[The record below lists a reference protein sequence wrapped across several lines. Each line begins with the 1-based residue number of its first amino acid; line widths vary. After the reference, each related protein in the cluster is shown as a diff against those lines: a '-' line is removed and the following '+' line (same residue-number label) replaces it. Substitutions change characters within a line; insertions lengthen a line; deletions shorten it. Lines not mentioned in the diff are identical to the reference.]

1 MDLIDNKD
9 TYKDIPVSKLDLS
22 VRSSNC
28 LHRANISTLYE
39 LIEAYNKGLLLD
51 IRNLG
56 KLSFDEIV
64 SKIRDIEFGL
74 KDIEL
79 LYNCQ
84 KERVI
89 PDEIENI
96 DILKLRLNSRQYHCL
111 KEGGIKTVGELMRLH
126 PSDLMHFHGAGSG
139 TIASIK
145 NVINELYDRGIDYFQ
160 IVQEEPVR
168 RTDDK
173 SKKIDLDTVRKLRS
187 DYGFKPI
194 LLSDW
199 YGVSRQRAYQLMNKR
214 LNRGNWLN
222 RDFGEIEE
230 VLLQK
235 IIDTNTF
242 YAEYVDGKKAYF
254 FNNKKDDCAVVY
266 VSEYEIKC
274 FFLNMLPE
282 KFRQQILDKRF
293 NYLTSEELETAS
305 QGERVFILRKEYFLP
320 DNSYRFRYLAEARKM
335 NPEEFCKY
343 LTGLPLI
350 TAQST
355 VNDDKILKFLHAHYV
370 DGKLMIPLNNSTQ
383 WFRSFIA
390 RNGYTIEDIARLYE
404 LDGESKT
411 DPIEYDLNT
420 IEEDMKD
427 YGEADSWISTLYARN
442 PLIGNA
448 IISKDTREELLVA
461 TKRYLKDILNGERKN
476 ITLEEKMQITLM
488 VVTLA
493 KEWNTSN
500 ESGFWKYITS
510 QFASRDDNGRLRD
523 IICNSVL
530 EALQQNHRWFVST
543 ITGLQ
548 YKSTIVT
555 HALTTK
561 LSWMRFFDFLF
572 DFYKNNM
579 DWNYIEDDPII
590 TRMVEALKKKLIS
603 GDDDNEDKFEISNNV
618 YTFQEGIRK
627 LVIYKT
633 RYATH
638 LINHILQ
645 RIDETFDL
653 LPTPPKLYVDE
664 LCDLWMEEKTRIASN
679 AKSNTTN
686 RSRRNVAI
694 DYTKIRPFYSLVNEK
709 EIKISFPDIRLKKT
723 DFNKAELIIYS
734 DNEVI
739 ERRSL
744 IFYGNELGKSLSNFD
759 INVDK
764 CLRNGNGTF
773 HLRTKLIY
781 DQETIYDSCDELYR
795 DFLCFSGNKE
805 VSISSCKKG
814 NYSFFAPSNTRLDFL
829 SAEISEIPVS
839 GALEGYYV
847 KLDDGFIIKK
857 DVNVLAFDV
866 SSESYKSKVKC
877 VLPRRKNGIVF
888 IQNGKRYDII
898 SESENINLIVEKNY
912 DYKKIKL
919 LMNNNHISLY
929 NFEKEPVG
937 EGILYKI
944 PIIFNDKKTCDFEII
959 DLENNRLLTKAS
971 LVYKASLS
979 WRFDKGIY
987 YSRTDYD
994 NACVRLFDDQKVYLE
1009 KFYSEDEIV
1018 KISVDDGLYEI
1029 NIPKIYIRN
1038 IVGEYWEPERVFWI
1052 KEFTQNDRIYIN
1064 KPNNCEVR
1072 LSVGN
1077 IDVCEET
1084 KNTYSIGNAV
1094 YALSVYDSE
1103 DLIDISLHVIV
1114 SGNTYRYTLG
1124 KISIIERF
1132 LISPRFDFHEGSL
1145 YWNRGYRFIGDCETE
1160 IKLIVSGNKVEKSY
1174 LLNPNDS
1181 LAVNNIDIPLGKYD
1195 YRIVKESTN
1204 IFSVEEDIL
1213 AEGTLIIGDEDAFR
1227 FTDSIIRIT
1236 SISNED
1242 NGQLQNVEIRGTYIK
1257 NIEYDGIQYVD
1268 SEERECAVYKGTM
1281 FYMGKSGIHHIYS
1294 FEEKIDGT
1302 HTVYKVNPVKIVFI
1316 NEHTI
1321 SITNDEGDGLYY
1333 YRYFNRDNMTNVYLI
1348 TDREP
1353 EVNSQGNYYL
1363 ADLYLYQKEKIKNV

>member
-1 MDLIDNKD
+1 M
-9 TYKDIPVSKLDLS
+9 
-22 VRSSNC
+22 
-28 LHRANISTLYE
+28 
-39 LIEAYNKGLLLD
+39 
-51 IRNLG
+51 
-56 KLSFDEIV
+56 
-64 SKIRDIEFGL
+64 
-74 KDIEL
+74 
-79 LYNCQ
+79 
-84 KERVI
+84 
-89 PDEIENI
+89 
-96 DILKLRLNSRQYHCL
+96 
-111 KEGGIKTVGELMRLH
+111 
-126 PSDLMHFHGAGSG
+126 
-139 TIASIK
+139 
-145 NVINELYDRGIDYFQ
+145 
-160 IVQEEPVR
+160 
-168 RTDDK
+168 
-173 SKKIDLDTVRKLRS
+173 
-187 DYGFKPI
+187 
-194 LLSDW
+194 
-199 YGVSRQRAYQLMNKR
+199 
-214 LNRGNWLN
+214 
-222 RDFGEIEE
+222 
-230 VLLQK
+230 
-235 IIDTNTF
+235 
-242 YAEYVDGKKAYF
+242 
-254 FNNKKDDCAVVY
+254 
-266 VSEYEIKC
+266 
-274 FFLNMLPE
+274 
-282 KFRQQILDKRF
+282 
-293 NYLTSEELETAS
+293 
-305 QGERVFILRKEYFLP
+305 
-320 DNSYRFRYLAEARKM
+320 
-335 NPEEFCKY
+335 
-343 LTGLPLI
+343 
-350 TAQST
+350 
-355 VNDDKILKFLHAHYV
+355 
-370 DGKLMIPLNNSTQ
+370 
-383 WFRSFIA
+383 
-390 RNGYTIEDIARLYE
+390 
-404 LDGESKT
+404 
-411 DPIEYDLNT
+411 
-420 IEEDMKD
+420 
-427 YGEADSWISTLYARN
+427 
-442 PLIGNA
+442 
-448 IISKDTREELLVA
+448 
-461 TKRYLKDILNGERKN
+461 
-476 ITLEEKMQITLM
+476 
-488 VVTLA
+488 
-493 KEWNTSN
+493 
-500 ESGFWKYITS
+500 
-510 QFASRDDNGRLRD
+510 
-523 IICNSVL
+523 
-530 EALQQNHRWFVST
+530 
-543 ITGLQ
+543 
-548 YKSTIVT
+548 
-555 HALTTK
+555 
-561 LSWMRFFDFLF
+561 
-572 DFYKNNM
+572 
-579 DWNYIEDDPII
+579 
-590 TRMVEALKKKLIS
+590 
-603 GDDDNEDKFEISNNV
+603 
-618 YTFQEGIRK
+618 
-627 LVIYKT
+627 
-633 RYATH
+633 
-638 LINHILQ
+638 
-645 RIDETFDL
+645 
-653 LPTPPKLYVDE
+653 
-664 LCDLWMEEKTRIASN
+664 
-679 AKSNTTN
+679 
-686 RSRRNVAI
+686 
-694 DYTKIRPFYSLVNEK
+694 
-709 EIKISFPDIRLKKT
+709 
-723 DFNKAELIIYS
+723 
-734 DNEVI
+734 
-739 ERRSL
+739 
-744 IFYGNELGKSLSNFD
+744 
-759 INVDK
+759 
-764 CLRNGNGTF
+764 
-773 HLRTKLIY
+773 
-781 DQETIYDSCDELYR
+781 
-795 DFLCFSGNKE
+795 
-805 VSISSCKKG
+805 
-814 NYSFFAPSNTRLDFL
+814 
-829 SAEISEIPVS
+829 
-839 GALEGYYV
+839 
-847 KLDDGFIIKK
+847 
-857 DVNVLAFDV
+857 
-866 SSESYKSKVKC
+866 
-877 VLPRRKNGIVF
+877 
-888 IQNGKRYDII
+888 
-898 SESENINLIVEKNY
+898 EKNY